1 MMCEFTINRAGL
13 VGSIG
18 LGLGSWVLGLDV
30 SFRFVVNLI
39 VSFVE
44 VREG

>member
-18 LGLGSWVLGLDV
+18 WGLGAPAARVAN
-30 SFRFVVNLI
+30 FVVNLI
-39 VSFVE
+39 VNFVE
-44 VREG
+44 VREE